1 MVNGSVT
8 NPKLAGVIPVSKG
21 GTGATSGGAA
31 LSSLGL
37 TILDAPGD
45 YSGDDWYAI
54 SPKGV
59 MDMLNEIYSTTV
71 TGTGSHEFSSSS
83 TVTLQVSGVA
93 NGITLGST
101 GITIIDSGNYYISV
115 KMTASVTESVGFGR
129 SATVECSYNVS
140 SIGSIPVVS
149 ITSSSIASETDTDER
164 TVYLDSG
171 TTISFA
177 ASAVK
182 NNQSSSGDNYLPAA
196 ASVVFTVSRRAAA

>member
-1 MVNGSVT
+1 
-8 NPKLAGVIPVSKG
+8 
-21 GTGATSGGAA
+21 
-31 LSSLGL
+31 
-37 TILDAPGD
+37 
-45 YSGDDWYAI
+45 
-54 SPKGV
+54 
-59 MDMLNEIYSTTV
+59 MDMLNEIYSTNV
-71 TGTGSHEFSSSS
+71 TGTVSHEFRSSS

-164 TVYLDSG
+164 TVHLDSG
-171 TTISFA
+171 TTISFT

-182 NNQSSSGDNYLPAA
+182 NNQSGSGDNYLPAA